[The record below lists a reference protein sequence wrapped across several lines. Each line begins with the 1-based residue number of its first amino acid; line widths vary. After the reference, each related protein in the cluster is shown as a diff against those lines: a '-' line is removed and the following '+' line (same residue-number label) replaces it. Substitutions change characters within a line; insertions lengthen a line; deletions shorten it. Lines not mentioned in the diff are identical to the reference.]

1 MSRDWEGERRR
12 EGRTEKEM
20 ELARRSAPRSKDR
33 GQDCSSAVEVESG
46 TLSSGIFHFMLT
58 SSYPHFHISSSVL
71 FIQFLQ
77 LSNITFHTSRRVEM
91 KAEQSGNPCQRS
103 TS

>member
-1 MSRDWEGERRR
+1 MGLPGWTGKERKEEGERRR

-71 FIQFLQ
+71 
-77 LSNITFHTSRRVEM
+77 
-91 KAEQSGNPCQRS
+91 
-103 TS
+103 

>member
-33 GQDCSSAVEVESG
+33 GQDCSSVG
-46 TLSSGIFHFMLT
+46 KT
-58 SSYPHFHISSSVL
+58 IS
-71 FIQFLQ
+71 
-77 LSNITFHTSRRVEM
+77 
-91 KAEQSGNPCQRS
+91 QRS
-103 TS
+103 LVA